1 MIDKARKNLKDL
13 KSIFLYWYE
22 MFGSN
27 DKSKDMMKAFMKDL
41 AFAKDK
47 NEMIKAQDNELVK
60 EFMQE
65 LNNLSFKEQLE
76 FYQTNRDYDPGL
88 DNDENSSE
96 LLDAFTGS
104 LENLEK
110 QEITP
115 IREQK
120 RESGW
125 QNNEDNKENSEL
137 EKAFEKDLSFSQ
149 SNPIPLGEKETSKEE
164 KEAELKS
171 KEKEPKETLG
181 FNHSLGVSVLRSR
194 IEEAKNHFNEKEK
207 EKGSNKRFSD
217 KEFKKFLKDRAKNG
231 MTNEEMQVL
240 LLMINNKKGNL
251 RPSHKEFLQECLIEA
266 VLHNKNINKTTE
278 YAIRNNIAHLPIN
291 KTEGFLVR
299 TYNHSLG
306 IFNENIAEKLK
317 IPKKEKEILQ
327 PLNANEEQALN
338 TALENNEIDAR
349 TFKSWEFGSKEAGK
363 ENASMSEE
371 LTQNNS
377 KLSHFNENSIAQN
390 SVGQNNVK
398 EPNTKSN
405 NSKQN
410 HLLSNSDLT
419 SNTDYNK
426 LVADMFE
433 NQMDANGN
441 YVGKKFSTQA
451 YDNKTPYK
459 VATGNASEYS
469 SYLYSKKT
477 KSKDVGIER

>member
-22 MFGSN
+22 VFGSN

-65 LNNLSFKEQLE
+65 LNSLSFKEQLE
-76 FYQTNRDYDPGL
+76 FYQTNRDYDPNL

-110 QEITP
+110 QEIAP
-115 IREQK
+115 IRDQK
-120 RESGW
+120 RESEL
-125 QNNEDNKENSEL
+125 QNNENNKENGEL
-137 EKAFEKDLSFSQ
+137 EKAFEKDLSLLQ
-149 SNPIPLGEKETSKEE
+149 SNPILLDKKETSKEE
-164 KEAELKS
+164 KEELES
-171 KEKEPKETLG
+171 KEKEPKETLS
-181 FNHSLGVSVLRSR
+181 FNHSLGVSVLKSR
-194 IEEAKNHFNEKEK
+194 IEEAKNHFNEK

-217 KEFKKFLKDRAKNG
+217 KEFKKFLKDRSKNG

-240 LLMINNKKGNL
+240 LLIINNKKSNL
-251 RPSHKEFLQECLIEA
+251 MPSHKEFLQECLIEA

-327 PLNANEEQALN
+327 PLNANEEQVLN

-349 TFKSWEFGSKEAGK
+349 TFKSWEFGSKEASK

-377 KLSHFNENSIAQN
+377 KLSHFNENSTTQN
-390 SVGQNNVK
+390 NVGQNNVK
-398 EPNTKSN
+398 EPNNKTN

-410 HLLSNSDLT
+410 HSLSNSDLT

-459 VATGNASEYS
+459 VATGNANERSA
-469 SYLYSKKT
+469 YLYSKKT
-477 KSKDVGIER
+477 KSKNVRMER

>member
-65 LNNLSFKEQLE
+65 LNSLSFKEQLE
-76 FYQTNRDYDPGL
+76 FYQTNRDYDPRL

-96 LLDAFTGS
+96 LLDAFIGS
-104 LENLEK
+104 LEKLEK
-110 QEITP
+110 QEIAPT
-115 IREQK
+115 RDQK
-120 RESGW
+120 RESGL
-125 QNNEDNKENSEL
+125 QNNEDNKENGEL
-137 EKAFEKDLSFSQ
+137 V
-149 SNPIPLGEKETSKEE
+149 PLDKKETSKKEE
-164 KEAELKS
+164 LES

-181 FNHSLGVSVLRSR
+181 FTHSLGVSVLRNR
-194 IEEAKNHFNEKEK
+194 IEEAKNHFNEK

-349 TFKSWEFGSKEAGK
+349 TFKSWEFGSKEASK

-371 LTQNNS
+371 LTQDNS

-398 EPNTKSN
+398 EPNNKTN

-410 HLLSNSDLT
+410 HSLSNSDLT

-441 YVGKKFSTQA
+441 YVGKKFSAQA
-451 YDNKTPYK
+451 YNSKTPYK
-459 VATGNASEYS
+459 VATGNASERS
-469 SYLYSKKT
+469 AYLYSKKT
-477 KSKDVGIER
+477 KSKNVGMER

>member
-41 AFAKDK
+41 AFAKNK
-47 NEMIKAQDNELVK
+47 NEVIKAQDNELVK

-65 LNNLSFKEQLE
+65 LNSLSFKEQLE
-76 FYQTNRDYDPGL
+76 FYQTNRDYDPSL

-96 LLDAFTGS
+96 LLDAFIGS
-104 LENLEK
+104 LELVPLDK
-110 QEITP
+110 
-115 IREQK
+115 
-120 RESGW
+120 
-125 QNNEDNKENSEL
+125 KEAS
-137 EKAFEKDLSFSQ
+137 
-149 SNPIPLGEKETSKEE
+149 

-181 FNHSLGVSVLRSR
+181 FNHSLGVSVLKSR
-194 IEEAKNHFNEKEK
+194 IEEAKNHFNEK

-217 KEFKKFLKDRAKNG
+217 KEFKKFLKDRAKNS

-240 LLMINNKKGNL
+240 LLMINNKKSNL
-251 RPSHKEFLQECLIEA
+251 MPSHKEFLQECLIEA

-291 KTEGFLVR
+291 KAESFLVR

-306 IFNENIAEKLK
+306 ILNENIAEKLK

-349 TFKSWEFGSKEAGK
+349 TFKSWEFGSKE
-363 ENASMSEE
+363 NASMSEE

-377 KLSHFNENSIAQN
+377 KLSHFNENSTTQN
-390 SVGQNNVK
+390 NVGQNNVK
-398 EPNTKSN
+398 EPNNKTN

-410 HLLSNSDLT
+410 HSLSNSDLT

-451 YDNKTPYK
+451 YDNKTPCK
-459 VATGNASEYS
+459 VATGNASERS
-469 SYLYSKKT
+469 TYLYSKKT
-477 KSKDVGIER
+477 KSKNVGMER

>member
-65 LNNLSFKEQLE
+65 LNSLSFKEQLE
-76 FYQTNRDYDPGL
+76 FYQTNRDYNPNL

-96 LLDAFTGS
+96 LLDAFIGS
-104 LENLEK
+104 LEKLEK
-110 QEITP
+110 QEIVEIKKEKSDCKTMN
-115 IREQK
+115 II
-120 RESGW
+120 
-125 QNNEDNKENSEL
+125 KENGKL
-137 EKAFEKDLSFSQ
+137 V
-149 SNPIPLGEKETSKEE
+149 PLDKKETSKEE
-164 KEAELKS
+164 EKEEELES

-181 FNHSLGVSVLRSR
+181 FNHSLGVSVLKSR
-194 IEEAKNHFNEKEK
+194 IEEAKNHFNEK

-240 LLMINNKKGNL
+240 LLIINNKKSNL
-251 RPSHKEFLQECLIEA
+251 MPSHKEFLQECLIEA

-278 YAIRNNIAHLPIN
+278 YAIRKNVAHLLIN
-291 KTEGFLVR
+291 KTESFLVR

-306 IFNENIAEKLK
+306 ILNENIAEKLK

-349 TFKSWEFGSKEAGK
+349 TFKSWEFGSKEASK

-377 KLSHFNENSIAQN
+377 KLSHFNENSTTQN
-390 SVGQNNVK
+390 NVGQNNVK
-398 EPNTKSN
+398 EPNNKTN

-410 HLLSNSDLT
+410 HSLSNLDLT

-441 YVGKKFSTQA
+441 YVGKKFSAQA

-459 VATGNASEYS
+459 VATGNASERS
-469 SYLYSKKT
+469 TYLYSKKT
-477 KSKDVGIER
+477 KSKNVGMER

>member
-41 AFAKDK
+41 AFAKNK
-47 NEMIKAQDNELVK
+47 NEVIKAQDNELVK

-65 LNNLSFKEQLE
+65 LNSLSFKEQLE
-76 FYQTNRDYDPGL
+76 FYQTNRDYDPSL

-96 LLDAFTGS
+96 LLDAFIGS
-104 LENLEK
+104 LELVPLDK
-110 QEITP
+110 
-115 IREQK
+115 
-120 RESGW
+120 
-125 QNNEDNKENSEL
+125 KEAS
-137 EKAFEKDLSFSQ
+137 
-149 SNPIPLGEKETSKEE
+149 

-181 FNHSLGVSVLRSR
+181 FNHSLGVSVLKSR
-194 IEEAKNHFNEKEK
+194 VEEAKNHFNEK

-217 KEFKKFLKDRAKNG
+217 KEFKKFLKDRAKNS

-240 LLMINNKKGNL
+240 LLMINNKKSNL
-251 RPSHKEFLQECLIEA
+251 MPSHKEFLQECLIEA

-291 KTEGFLVR
+291 KAESFLVR

-306 IFNENIAEKLK
+306 ILNENIAEKLK

-349 TFKSWEFGSKEAGK
+349 TFKSWEFGSKE
-363 ENASMSEE
+363 NASMSEE

-377 KLSHFNENSIAQN
+377 KLSHFNENSTTQN
-390 SVGQNNVK
+390 NVGQNNVK
-398 EPNTKSN
+398 EPNNKTN

-410 HLLSNSDLT
+410 HSLSNSDLT

-441 YVGKKFSTQA
+441 YVGKKFSAQA
-451 YDNKTPYK
+451 YDNKTPCK
-459 VATGNASEYS
+459 VATGNASERS
-469 SYLYSKKT
+469 TYLYSKKT
-477 KSKDVGIER
+477 KSKNVGMER

>member
-47 NEMIKAQDNELVK
+47 NEVIKAQDNELVK
-60 EFMQE
+60 EFMQA
-65 LNNLSFKEQLE
+65 LNSLSFKEQLE
-76 FYQTNRDYDPGL
+76 FYQTNRDYDPSL

-96 LLDAFTGS
+96 LLDAFISS

-110 QEITP
+110 QKINP

-137 EKAFEKDLSFSQ
+137 EKAFKKDLSFSQ
-149 SNPIPLGEKETSKEE
+149 SNPIPLDKKETSKEE
-164 KEAELKS
+164 KEEELES

-181 FNHSLGVSVLRSR
+181 FTHSLGVSVLRSR
-194 IEEAKNHFNEKEK
+194 IEEAKNHFNEK

-240 LLMINNKKGNL
+240 LLMINNKKGSL

-278 YAIRNNIAHLPIN
+278 YVIRNNIAHLPIN

-327 PLNANEEQALN
+327 PLNANEKQVLN

-349 TFKSWEFGSKEAGK
+349 TFKPWDLGSKEASK

-371 LTQNNS
+371 VTQNNS
-377 KLSHFNENSIAQN
+377 KLSHFNENSTPQN

-405 NSKQN
+405 NAKQN
-410 HLLSNSDLT
+410 HSLSNSDLT

-441 YVGKKFSTQA
+441 YVGKKFSAQA

-459 VATGNASEYS
+459 VATGNVSERS
-469 SYLYSKKT
+469 AYLYSKKT
-477 KSKDVGIER
+477 KSKNVGMER

>member
-27 DKSKDMMKAFMKDL
+27 DKSKDMMKAFIKDL

-47 NEMIKAQDNELVK
+47 NEVIKAQDNELVK
-60 EFMQE
+60 EFIQE
-65 LNNLSFKEQLE
+65 LNSLSFKEQLE
-76 FYQTNRDYDPGL
+76 FYQTNRDYDPSL

-96 LLDAFTGS
+96 LLNAFTGS

-110 QEITP
+110 QEIAPT
-115 IREQK
+115 RDQK

-137 EKAFEKDLSFSQ
+137 EKAVEKDLSLLQ
-149 SNPIPLGEKETSKEE
+149 SNPILLDKKETSKEE
-164 KEAELKS
+164 EAELKS

-181 FNHSLGVSVLRSR
+181 FNHSLGVNVLRSR
-194 IEEAKNHFNEKEK
+194 IEEAKNHFNKK

-240 LLMINNKKGNL
+240 LLIINNKKSNL
-251 RPSHKEFLQECLIEA
+251 MPSHKEFLQECLIEA

-278 YAIRNNIAHLPIN
+278 YAIRKNVAHLPIN
-291 KTEGFLVR
+291 KTESFLVR

-306 IFNENIAEKLK
+306 ILNENIAEKLK

-327 PLNANEEQALN
+327 PLNANEEQVLN

-349 TFKSWEFGSKEAGK
+349 TFKSWEFGSKEASK

-377 KLSHFNENSIAQN
+377 KLSHFNKNSTTQN
-390 SVGQNNVK
+390 NVGQNNVK

-405 NSKQN
+405 NSNQI
-410 HLLSNSDLT
+410 HSLSNSDLT

-441 YVGKKFSTQA
+441 YVGKKFSAQA

-459 VATGNASEYS
+459 VATGNANERSA
-469 SYLYSKKT
+469 YLYSKKT
-477 KSKDVGIER
+477 KSKNVGMEH

>member
-41 AFAKDK
+41 AFAKNK

-65 LNNLSFKEQLE
+65 LNSLSFKEQLE
-76 FYQTNRDYDPGL
+76 FYQTNRDYDPSL

-96 LLDAFTGS
+96 LLNAFIGS
-104 LENLEK
+104 LEKLEK
-110 QEITP
+110 QEIAP

-120 RESGW
+120 RESGL
-125 QNNEDNKENSEL
+125 QNNEDNKENGEL
-137 EKAFEKDLSFSQ
+137 EKAFEKDLSLLQ
-149 SNPIPLGEKETSKEE
+149 SNPILLDKKETSKEE
-164 KEAELKS
+164 EAELES

-181 FNHSLGVSVLRSR
+181 FNHSLGVNVLRSR
-194 IEEAKNHFNEKEK
+194 VEEAKNHFNEK

-240 LLMINNKKGNL
+240 LLIINNKKSNL

-291 KTEGFLVR
+291 KTESFLVR

-306 IFNENIAEKLK
+306 ILNENIAEKLK

-349 TFKSWEFGSKEAGK
+349 TFKSWEFGSKEASK

-377 KLSHFNENSIAQN
+377 KLSHFNENSTTQN
-390 SVGQNNVK
+390 NVGQNNVK
-398 EPNTKSN
+398 EPNNKTN

-410 HLLSNSDLT
+410 HSLSNSDLT

-441 YVGKKFSTQA
+441 YVGKKFSAQA

-459 VATGNASEYS
+459 VATGNANERSA
-469 SYLYSKKT
+469 YLYSKKT
-477 KSKDVGIER
+477 KSKNVGMER

>member
-27 DKSKDMMKAFMKDL
+27 DKSKDMMKAFIKDL

-47 NEMIKAQDNELVK
+47 NEVIKAQDNELVK

-65 LNNLSFKEQLE
+65 LNSLSFKEQLE
-76 FYQTNRDYDPGL
+76 FYQTNRDYDPSL

-110 QEITP
+110 QEIAS
-115 IREQK
+115 IRDQK
-120 RESGW
+120 RESGKLVPL
-125 QNNEDNKENSEL
+125 DKKE
-137 EKAFEKDLSFSQ
+137 A
-149 SNPIPLGEKETSKEE
+149 SKEE
-164 KEAELKS
+164 ELES

-194 IEEAKNHFNEKEK
+194 VEEAKNHFNEK

-240 LLMINNKKGNL
+240 LLIINNKKSNL
-251 RPSHKEFLQECLIEA
+251 MPSHKEFLQECLIEA

-278 YAIRNNIAHLPIN
+278 YAIRKNVAHLPIN

-306 IFNENIAEKLK
+306 ILNENIAEKLK

-327 PLNANEEQALN
+327 PLNA
-338 TALENNEIDAR
+338 
-349 TFKSWEFGSKEAGK
+349 
-363 ENASMSEE
+363 SEE
-371 LTQNNS
+371 
-377 KLSHFNENSIAQN
+377 
-390 SVGQNNVK
+390 
-398 EPNTKSN
+398 
-405 NSKQN
+405 
-410 HLLSNSDLT
+410 
-419 SNTDYNK
+419 
-426 LVADMFE
+426 
-433 NQMDANGN
+433 
-441 YVGKKFSTQA
+441 
-451 YDNKTPYK
+451 
-459 VATGNASEYS
+459 
-469 SYLYSKKT
+469 
-477 KSKDVGIER
+477 

>member
-27 DKSKDMMKAFMKDL
+27 DKSKDMMKAFIKDL

-47 NEMIKAQDNELVK
+47 NEVIKAQDNELVK

-65 LNNLSFKEQLE
+65 LNSLSFKEQLE
-76 FYQTNRDYDPGL
+76 FYQTNRDYDPNL

-96 LLDAFTGS
+96 LLDAFTDS

-125 QNNEDNKENSEL
+125 QNNEDKLVPLDKKEAS
-137 EKAFEKDLSFSQ
+137 
-149 SNPIPLGEKETSKEE
+149 

-181 FNHSLGVSVLRSR
+181 FTHSLGVSVLRSR
-194 IEEAKNHFNEKEK
+194 IEEAKNHFNEK

-240 LLMINNKKGNL
+240 LLIINNKKSNL
-251 RPSHKEFLQECLIEA
+251 MPSHKEFLQECLIEA

-291 KTEGFLVR
+291 KAESFLVR

-306 IFNENIAEKLK
+306 ILNENIAEKLK

-327 PLNANEEQALN
+327 PLNANEKQVLN

-349 TFKSWEFGSKEAGK
+349 TFKSWEFGSKE
-363 ENASMSEE
+363 NASMSEE
-371 LTQNNS
+371 LTQNIS
-377 KLSHFNENSIAQN
+377 KLSHFNENSTTQN
-390 SVGQNNVK
+390 NVGQNNVK
-398 EPNTKSN
+398 EPNNKTN

-410 HLLSNSDLT
+410 HSLSNSDLT

-441 YVGKKFSTQA
+441 YVGKKFSAQA
-451 YDNKTPYK
+451 YNSKTPYK
-459 VATGNASEYS
+459 VATGNASERS
-469 SYLYSKKT
+469 AYLYSKKT
-477 KSKDVGIER
+477 KSKNVGMER

>member
-47 NEMIKAQDNELVK
+47 NEVIKAQDNELVK

-65 LNNLSFKEQLE
+65 LNSLSFKEQLE
-76 FYQTNRDYDPGL
+76 FYQTNRDYDPDL

-96 LLDAFTGS
+96 LLNAFTS
-104 LENLEK
+104 FLENLEK

-115 IREQK
+115 IRKQK

-125 QNNEDNKENSEL
+125 QNNEYNKENSEL
-137 EKAFEKDLSFSQ
+137 EKAFEKDLSLLQ
-149 SNPIPLGEKETSKEE
+149 PNPIPLDKKETSKEE

-181 FNHSLGVSVLRSR
+181 FTHSLGVSVLRSR
-194 IEEAKNHFNEKEK
+194 IEEAKNHFNEK

-240 LLMINNKKGNL
+240 LLIINNKKSNL
-251 RPSHKEFLQECLIEA
+251 MPSHKEFLQECLIEA

-278 YAIRNNIAHLPIN
+278 YAIRKNVAHLPIN
-291 KTEGFLVR
+291 KTESFLVR

-306 IFNENIAEKLK
+306 IFNENIAKKLK

-349 TFKSWEFGSKEAGK
+349 TFKSWEFGSKEASK

-377 KLSHFNENSIAQN
+377 KLSHFNENSTTQN
-390 SVGQNNVK
+390 NVGQNNVK
-398 EPNTKSN
+398 EPNTKTN

-410 HLLSNSDLT
+410 HSLSNSDLT

-441 YVGKKFSTQA
+441 YVGKKFSAQA

-477 KSKDVGIER
+477 KSKNVGMER

>member
-41 AFAKDK
+41 AFAKNK
-47 NEMIKAQDNELVK
+47 NEVIKAQDNELVK

-65 LNNLSFKEQLE
+65 LNSLSFKEQLE
-76 FYQTNRDYDPGL
+76 FYQTNRDYDPSL

-96 LLDAFTGS
+96 LLDAFIGS
-104 LENLEK
+104 LELVPLDK
-110 QEITP
+110 
-115 IREQK
+115 
-120 RESGW
+120 
-125 QNNEDNKENSEL
+125 KEAS
-137 EKAFEKDLSFSQ
+137 
-149 SNPIPLGEKETSKEE
+149 

-181 FNHSLGVSVLRSR
+181 FNHSLGVSVLKSR
-194 IEEAKNHFNEKEK
+194 IEEAKNHFNEK

-217 KEFKKFLKDRAKNG
+217 KEFKKFLKDRAKNS

-240 LLMINNKKGNL
+240 LLMINNKKSNL
-251 RPSHKEFLQECLIEA
+251 MPSHKEFLQECLIEA
-266 VLHNKNINKTTE
+266 VLHNKAE
-278 YAIRNNIAHLPIN
+278 S
-291 KTEGFLVR
+291 FLVR

-306 IFNENIAEKLK
+306 ILNENIAEKLK

-349 TFKSWEFGSKEAGK
+349 TFKSWEFGSKE
-363 ENASMSEE
+363 NASMSEE

-377 KLSHFNENSIAQN
+377 KLSHFNENSTTQN
-390 SVGQNNVK
+390 NVGQNNVK
-398 EPNTKSN
+398 EPNNKIN

-410 HLLSNSDLT
+410 HSLSNSDLT

-441 YVGKKFSTQA
+441 YVGKKFSAQA
-451 YDNKTPYK
+451 YDNKTPCK
-459 VATGNASEYS
+459 VATGNASERS
-469 SYLYSKKT
+469 TYLYSKKT
-477 KSKDVGIER
+477 KSKNVGMER

>member
-47 NEMIKAQDNELVK
+47 NEVIKAQDNELVK

-65 LNNLSFKEQLE
+65 LNSLSFKEQLE
-76 FYQTNRDYDPGL
+76 FYQTNRDYDPSL

-96 LLDAFTGS
+96 LLNAFTS
-104 LENLEK
+104 FLENLEK

-149 SNPIPLGEKETSKEE
+149 SNPILLDKKETSKE
-164 KEAELKS
+164 EAELKS

-181 FNHSLGVSVLRSR
+181 FTHSLGVSVLRSR
-194 IEEAKNHFNEKEK
+194 IEEAKNHFNEK

-231 MTNEEMQVL
+231 MTNEEIQVL
-240 LLMINNKKGNL
+240 LLIINNKKSNL

-278 YAIRNNIAHLPIN
+278 YAIRKNVAHLPIN
-291 KTEGFLVR
+291 NRKLFS
-299 TYNHSLG
+299 YSLG
-306 IFNENIAEKLK
+306 ILNENIAEKLK

-327 PLNANEEQALN
+327 PLNADEEQALN
-338 TALENNEIDAR
+338 TALENNEIDAK
-349 TFKSWEFGSKEAGK
+349 TFKSWEFGSKETSK

-377 KLSHFNENSIAQN
+377 KLSHFNENSTTQN
-390 SVGQNNVK
+390 NVGQNNIK
-398 EPNTKSN
+398 ELNNKTN

-410 HLLSNSDLT
+410 HSLSNLDLT

-441 YVGKKFSTQA
+441 YVGKKFSAQA
-451 YDNKTPYK
+451 YNSKTPYK
-459 VATGNASEYS
+459 VATGNASERS
-469 SYLYSKKT
+469 TYLYSKKT
-477 KSKDVGIER
+477 KSKDIGMER

>member
-65 LNNLSFKEQLE
+65 LNSLSFKEQLE
-76 FYQTNRDYDPGL
+76 FYQTNRDYDPNL
-88 DNDENSSE
+88 DNDENSSD
-96 LLDAFTGS
+96 LLDAFTDS

-137 EKAFEKDLSFSQ
+137 EKAVEKDLSLLQ
-149 SNPIPLGEKETSKEE
+149 SNPILLDKKETSKEE
-164 KEAELKS
+164 ELES
-171 KEKEPKETLG
+171 KEKESKETLG
-181 FNHSLGVSVLRSR
+181 FNHSLGVSVLKSR
-194 IEEAKNHFNEKEK
+194 IEEAKNHFNEK

-240 LLMINNKKGNL
+240 LLIINNKKSNL
-251 RPSHKEFLQECLIEA
+251 MPSHKEFLQECLIEA

-278 YAIRNNIAHLPIN
+278 YAIRKNVAHLPIN
-291 KTEGFLVR
+291 KAESFLVR

-306 IFNENIAEKLK
+306 ILNENIAEKLK

-349 TFKSWEFGSKEAGK
+349 TFKSWEFGSKEASK

-377 KLSHFNENSIAQN
+377 KLSHFNENSTTQN
-390 SVGQNNVK
+390 NVGQNNVK
-398 EPNTKSN
+398 EPNNKTN

-410 HLLSNSDLT
+410 HSLSNSDLT

-451 YDNKTPYK
+451 YNNKTPYK
-459 VATGNASEYS
+459 VATGNASERS
-469 SYLYSKKT
+469 AYLYSKKT
-477 KSKDVGIER
+477 KSKDIGMER

>member
-65 LNNLSFKEQLE
+65 LNSLSFKEQLE
-76 FYQTNRDYDPGL
+76 FYQTNRDYDPSL

-104 LENLEK
+104 LEKLEK
-110 QEITP
+110 QEIAL
-115 IREQK
+115 IGDQK
-120 RESGW
+120 RESGL
-125 QNNEDNKENSEL
+125 QNNEYNKE
-137 EKAFEKDLSFSQ
+137 K
-149 SNPIPLGEKETSKEE
+149 KETSKEE
-164 KEAELKS
+164 ELES

-217 KEFKKFLKDRAKNG
+217 KEFKKFLKDRAKNS

-240 LLMINNKKGNL
+240 LLMINNKKSNL

-291 KTEGFLVR
+291 KTEDFLVR

-306 IFNENIAEKLK
+306 IFNEKIAEKLK

-349 TFKSWEFGSKEAGK
+349 TFKSWEFGSKEASK

-377 KLSHFNENSIAQN
+377 KLSHFTENSTT
-390 SVGQNNVK
+390 QNNVK
-398 EPNTKSN
+398 EPNNKTN

-410 HLLSNSDLT
+410 HSLSNSDLT

-477 KSKDVGIER
+477 KSKNVGMER

>member
-65 LNNLSFKEQLE
+65 LNSLSFKEQLE
-76 FYQTNRDYDPGL
+76 FYQTNRDYDPRL

-96 LLDAFTGS
+96 LLDAFIGS
-104 LENLEK
+104 LEKLEK
-110 QEITP
+110 QEIAPT
-115 IREQK
+115 RDQK
-120 RESGW
+120 RESGL
-125 QNNEDNKENSEL
+125 QNNEDNKENGEL
-137 EKAFEKDLSFSQ
+137 V
-149 SNPIPLGEKETSKEE
+149 PLDKKETSKEE
-164 KEAELKS
+164 ELES

-181 FNHSLGVSVLRSR
+181 FTHSLGVSVLRSR
-194 IEEAKNHFNEKEK
+194 IEEAKNHFNEK

-349 TFKSWEFGSKEAGK
+349 TFKSWEFGSKEASK

-371 LTQNNS
+371 LTQDNS

-398 EPNTKSN
+398 EPNNKTN

-410 HLLSNSDLT
+410 HSLSNSDLT

-441 YVGKKFSTQA
+441 YVGKKFSAQA
-451 YDNKTPYK
+451 YNSKTPYK
-459 VATGNASEYS
+459 VATGNASERS
-469 SYLYSKKT
+469 AYLYSKKT
-477 KSKDVGIER
+477 KSKNVGMER

>member
-1 MIDKARKNLKDL
+1 MIDRARKNLKDL

-41 AFAKDK
+41 AFAKNK
-47 NEMIKAQDNELVK
+47 NEVIKAQDNELVK

-65 LNNLSFKEQLE
+65 LNSLSFKEQLE
-76 FYQTNRDYDPGL
+76 FYQTNRDYDPSL

-96 LLDAFTGS
+96 LLDAFIGS
-104 LENLEK
+104 LELV
-110 QEITP
+110 
-115 IREQK
+115 
-120 RESGW
+120 
-125 QNNEDNKENSEL
+125 
-137 EKAFEKDLSFSQ
+137 
-149 SNPIPLGEKETSKEE
+149 PLDKKETSKEE

-181 FNHSLGVSVLRSR
+181 FTHSLGVSVLRSR
-194 IEEAKNHFNEKEK
+194 VEEAKNHFNEK

-278 YAIRNNIAHLPIN
+278 YAIRKNVAHLPIN
-291 KTEGFLVR
+291 KTESFLVR

-306 IFNENIAEKLK
+306 ILNENIAEKLK

-349 TFKSWEFGSKEAGK
+349 TFKSWEFGSKE
-363 ENASMSEE
+363 NASMSEE

-377 KLSHFNENSIAQN
+377 KLSHFNENSTTQN
-390 SVGQNNVK
+390 NVGQNNVK
-398 EPNTKSN
+398 EPNNKTN

-410 HLLSNSDLT
+410 HSLSNSDLT

-441 YVGKKFSTQA
+441 YVGKKFSAQA
-451 YDNKTPYK
+451 YDNKTPCK
-459 VATGNASEYS
+459 VATGNASERS
-469 SYLYSKKT
+469 TYLYSKKT
-477 KSKDVGIER
+477 KSKNVGMER

>member
-1 MIDKARKNLKDL
+1 MINKARKNLKDL

-41 AFAKDK
+41 AFAKNK
-47 NEMIKAQDNELVK
+47 NEMIKAQDNELVR

-65 LNNLSFKEQLE
+65 LSSLSFKEQLE
-76 FYQTNRDYDPGL
+76 FYQTNRDYDPNL

-115 IREQK
+115 IRDQK
-120 RESGW
+120 RESGL
-125 QNNEDNKENSEL
+125 QNNENNKENGEL
-137 EKAFEKDLSFSQ
+137 EKAVEKDLSLLQ
-149 SNPIPLGEKETSKEE
+149 SNPILLDKKETSKEE

-207 EKGSNKRFSD
+207 GSNKRFSD

-240 LLMINNKKGNL
+240 LLIINNKKSNL
-251 RPSHKEFLQECLIEA
+251 MPSHKEFLQECLIEA

-278 YAIRNNIAHLPIN
+278 YAIRKNVAHLPIN
-291 KTEGFLVR
+291 KTESFLVR

-306 IFNENIAEKLK
+306 ILNENIAEKLK

-349 TFKSWEFGSKEAGK
+349 TFKSWEFGSKEASK

-377 KLSHFNENSIAQN
+377 KLSHFNENSTTQN
-390 SVGQNNVK
+390 NVGQNNVK
-398 EPNTKSN
+398 EPNNKTN
-405 NSKQN
+405 NSNQN
-410 HLLSNSDLT
+410 HSLSNSDLT

-441 YVGKKFSTQA
+441 YVGKKFSAQA
-451 YDNKTPYK
+451 YNNKTPYK
-459 VATGNASEYS
+459 VATGNASERS
-469 SYLYSKKT
+469 AYLYSKKT
-477 KSKDVGIER
+477 KSKNVGMER

>member
-22 MFGSN
+22 MFASN

-41 AFAKDK
+41 AFAKNK

-65 LNNLSFKEQLE
+65 LNNLSFKE
-76 FYQTNRDYDPGL
+76 TNRDYDLSL

-96 LLDAFTGS
+96 LLNAFTGS

-110 QEITP
+110 QEIAP
-115 IREQK
+115 IRDQK
-120 RESGW
+120 RESGL
-125 QNNEDNKENSEL
+125 QNNEDNKENGKL
-137 EKAFEKDLSFSQ
+137 V
-149 SNPIPLGEKETSKEE
+149 PLDKKETSKEE

-194 IEEAKNHFNEKEK
+194 IEEAKNHFNEK

-278 YAIRNNIAHLPIN
+278 YVIRNNIAHLPIN

-327 PLNANEEQALN
+327 PLNANEKQVLN

-349 TFKSWEFGSKEAGK
+349 TFKPWDLGSKEASK

-377 KLSHFNENSIAQN
+377 NLSHFNENSIAQN

-398 EPNTKSN
+398 EPNTKAN

-410 HLLSNSDLT
+410 HSLSNSDLT

-477 KSKDVGIER
+477 KSKDVGMER

>member
-60 EFMQE
+60 LFMQE
-65 LNNLSFKEQLE
+65 LNSLSFKKQLE
-76 FYQTNRDYDPGL
+76 FYQTNRDYDPSL
-88 DNDENSSE
+88 DNDENSSD
-96 LLDAFTGS
+96 LLDAFTDS

-110 QEITP
+110 QEIAPT
-115 IREQK
+115 REQK

-137 EKAFEKDLSFSQ
+137 EKAVEKDLSLLQ
-149 SNPIPLGEKETSKEE
+149 SNPILLDKKETSKEE
-164 KEAELKS
+164 EAELKS

-181 FNHSLGVSVLRSR
+181 FNHSLGVSVLKSR
-194 IEEAKNHFNEKEK
+194 IEEAKNHFNEK

-217 KEFKKFLKDRAKNG
+217 KEFKKFLKDRSKNG

-240 LLMINNKKGNL
+240 LLIINNKKGNL

-306 IFNENIAEKLK
+306 ILNENIAEKLK

-338 TALENNEIDAR
+338 TALEKHEIDAR
-349 TFKSWEFGSKEAGK
+349 TFKSWEFGSKEASK

-377 KLSHFNENSIAQN
+377 KLSHFNENSTTQN
-390 SVGQNNVK
+390 NVGQNNVK
-398 EPNTKSN
+398 ELNNKTN
-405 NSKQN
+405 NSNQN
-410 HLLSNSDLT
+410 HSLSNSDLT

-441 YVGKKFSTQA
+441 YVGKKFSAQA
-451 YDNKTPYK
+451 YNNKTPYK
-459 VATGNASEYS
+459 VATGNASERS
-469 SYLYSKKT
+469 AYLYSKKT
-477 KSKDVGIER
+477 KSKNVGMER

>member
-1 MIDKARKNLKDL
+1 M
-13 KSIFLYWYE
+13 
-22 MFGSN
+22 
-27 DKSKDMMKAFMKDL
+27 
-41 AFAKDK
+41 
-47 NEMIKAQDNELVK
+47 
-60 EFMQE
+60 
-65 LNNLSFKEQLE
+65 
-76 FYQTNRDYDPGL
+76 
-88 DNDENSSE
+88 
-96 LLDAFTGS
+96 
-104 LENLEK
+104 
-110 QEITP
+110 
-115 IREQK
+115 
-120 RESGW
+120 
-125 QNNEDNKENSEL
+125 QNNEDNKENGKL
-137 EKAFEKDLSFSQ
+137 V
-149 SNPIPLGEKETSKEE
+149 PLDKKEASKEE
-164 KEAELKS
+164 LES

-194 IEEAKNHFNEKEK
+194 VEEAKNHFNEK

-240 LLMINNKKGNL
+240 LLIINNKKSNL
-251 RPSHKEFLQECLIEA
+251 MPSHKEFLQECLIEA

-278 YAIRNNIAHLPIN
+278 YAIRKNVAHLPIN
-291 KTEGFLVR
+291 KTESFLVR

-306 IFNENIAEKLK
+306 ILNENIAEKLK

-349 TFKSWEFGSKEAGK
+349 TFKSWEFGSKEASK

-377 KLSHFNENSIAQN
+377 KLSHFNENSTTQN
-390 SVGQNNVK
+390 NVGQNNVK
-398 EPNTKSN
+398 EPNNKTN

-410 HLLSNSDLT
+410 HSLSNLDLT

-441 YVGKKFSTQA
+441 YVGKKFSAQA

-459 VATGNASEYS
+459 VATGNASERS
-469 SYLYSKKT
+469 AYLYSKKT
-477 KSKDVGIER
+477 KSKNVGMER

>member
-65 LNNLSFKEQLE
+65 LNSLSFKEQLE

-115 IREQK
+115 IRDQK
-120 RESGW
+120 RESGL
-125 QNNEDNKENSEL
+125 QNNENNKENGEL
-137 EKAFEKDLSFSQ
+137 EKAVEKDLSLLQ
-149 SNPIPLGEKETSKEE
+149 SDPILLDKKETSKEE
-164 KEAELKS
+164 EAELES

-194 IEEAKNHFNEKEK
+194 VEEAKNHFNEK

-278 YAIRNNIAHLPIN
+278 YAIRKNVAHLPIN
-291 KTEGFLVR
+291 KTESFLVR

-306 IFNENIAEKLK
+306 ILNENIAEKLK

-349 TFKSWEFGSKEAGK
+349 TLKSWEFGSKEASK

-377 KLSHFNENSIAQN
+377 KLSHFNENSTTQN
-390 SVGQNNVK
+390 NVGQNNVK
-398 EPNTKSN
+398 ELNNKTN

-410 HLLSNSDLT
+410 HSLSNSDLT

-441 YVGKKFSTQA
+441 YVGKKFSAQA

-459 VATGNASEYS
+459 VATGNASERS
-469 SYLYSKKT
+469 AYLYSKKT
-477 KSKDVGIER
+477 KSKNVGMER

>member
-1 MIDKARKNLKDL
+1 M
-13 KSIFLYWYE
+13 
-22 MFGSN
+22 
-27 DKSKDMMKAFMKDL
+27 
-41 AFAKDK
+41 
-47 NEMIKAQDNELVK
+47 
-60 EFMQE
+60 
-65 LNNLSFKEQLE
+65 
-76 FYQTNRDYDPGL
+76 
-88 DNDENSSE
+88 
-96 LLDAFTGS
+96 
-104 LENLEK
+104 
-110 QEITP
+110 
-115 IREQK
+115 
-120 RESGW
+120 
-125 QNNEDNKENSEL
+125 
-137 EKAFEKDLSFSQ
+137 SFSQ
-149 SNPIPLGEKETSKEE
+149 SNPIPLDKE

-266 VLHNKNINKTTE
+266 VLHNKNINKATE

-327 PLNANEEQALN
+327 PLNANEKQVLN

-349 TFKSWEFGSKEAGK
+349 TFKPWDLGSKEASK

-377 KLSHFNENSIAQN
+377 KLSHFN
-390 SVGQNNVK
+390 
-398 EPNTKSN
+398 
-405 NSKQN
+405 
-410 HLLSNSDLT
+410 
-419 SNTDYNK
+419 
-426 LVADMFE
+426 
-433 NQMDANGN
+433 
-441 YVGKKFSTQA
+441 
-451 YDNKTPYK
+451 
-459 VATGNASEYS
+459 
-469 SYLYSKKT
+469 
-477 KSKDVGIER
+477 

>member
-1 MIDKARKNLKDL
+1 MIDRARKNLKDL

-41 AFAKDK
+41 AFARDK
-47 NEMIKAQDNELVK
+47 NEVIKAQDNELVK

-65 LNNLSFKEQLE
+65 LNSLSFKEQLE
-76 FYQTNRDYDPGL
+76 FYQTNRDYDPDL

-96 LLDAFTGS
+96 LLDAFTSS

-125 QNNEDNKENSEL
+125 QNNEYNKENSEL
-137 EKAFEKDLSFSQ
+137 EKAFEKDLSLLQ
-149 SNPIPLGEKETSKEE
+149 PNPIPLDKKETSKEE

-181 FNHSLGVSVLRSR
+181 FTHSLGVSVLRSR
-194 IEEAKNHFNEKEK
+194 VEEAKNHFNEK

-278 YAIRNNIAHLPIN
+278 YAIRKNVAHLPIN
-291 KTEGFLVR
+291 KTESFLVR

-306 IFNENIAEKLK
+306 ILNENIAEKLK

-338 TALENNEIDAR
+338 TALENNEIDVR
-349 TFKSWEFGSKEAGK
+349 TLKSWEFGSKETSK

-377 KLSHFNENSIAQN
+377 KLSHFNENSTTQN
-390 SVGQNNVK
+390 NVGQNNVK
-398 EPNTKSN
+398 EPNNKTN

-410 HLLSNSDLT
+410 HSLSNLDLT

-441 YVGKKFSTQA
+441 YVGKKFSAQA

-459 VATGNASEYS
+459 VATGNASERS
-469 SYLYSKKT
+469 AYLYSKKT
-477 KSKDVGIER
+477 KSKNVGMER

>member
-65 LNNLSFKEQLE
+65 LNSLSFKEQLE
-76 FYQTNRDYDPGL
+76 FYQTNRDYNPNL

-96 LLDAFTGS
+96 LLDAFIGS
-104 LENLEK
+104 LEKLEK
-110 QEITP
+110 QEIVEIKKEKADCKTMN
-115 IREQK
+115 II
-120 RESGW
+120 
-125 QNNEDNKENSEL
+125 KENGKL
-137 EKAFEKDLSFSQ
+137 V
-149 SNPIPLGEKETSKEE
+149 PLNKKETSKEE
-164 KEAELKS
+164 EKEEELES

-194 IEEAKNHFNEKEK
+194 VEEAKNHFNEK

-240 LLMINNKKGNL
+240 LLIINNKKSNL
-251 RPSHKEFLQECLIEA
+251 MPSHKEFLQECLIEA

-278 YAIRNNIAHLPIN
+278 YAIRKNVAHLPIN
-291 KTEGFLVR
+291 KTESFLVR
-299 TYNHSLG
+299 TYNHSLS
-306 IFNENIAEKLK
+306 ILNENIAEKLK

-349 TFKSWEFGSKEAGK
+349 TFKSWEFGSKEASK
-363 ENASMSEE
+363 ENASMSEG

-377 KLSHFNENSIAQN
+377 KLSHFNENSTTQN
-390 SVGQNNVK
+390 NVGQNNVK
-398 EPNTKSN
+398 EPNNKTN

-410 HLLSNSDLT
+410 HSLSNSDLT

-426 LVADMFE
+426 LVAAMFE

-441 YVGKKFSTQA
+441 YVGKNFSAQA

-459 VATGNASEYS
+459 VATGNASERS
-469 SYLYSKKT
+469 AYLYSKKT
-477 KSKDVGIER
+477 KSKNVGMEC

>member
-1 MIDKARKNLKDL
+1 M
-13 KSIFLYWYE
+13 
-22 MFGSN
+22 
-27 DKSKDMMKAFMKDL
+27 
-41 AFAKDK
+41 
-47 NEMIKAQDNELVK
+47 
-60 EFMQE
+60 
-65 LNNLSFKEQLE
+65 
-76 FYQTNRDYDPGL
+76 
-88 DNDENSSE
+88 
-96 LLDAFTGS
+96 
-104 LENLEK
+104 
-110 QEITP
+110 
-115 IREQK
+115 
-120 RESGW
+120 
-125 QNNEDNKENSEL
+125 
-137 EKAFEKDLSFSQ
+137 SFSQ
-149 SNPIPLGEKETSKEE
+149 SNPIPLDKKETSKEE
-164 KEAELKS
+164 KEEELES

-181 FNHSLGVSVLRSR
+181 FTHSLGVSVLRSR

-207 EKGSNKRFSD
+207 GSNKRFSD
-217 KEFKKFLKDRAKNG
+217 KEFKKFLKDKAKNG

-240 LLMINNKKGNL
+240 LLMINNKKGSL

-327 PLNANEEQALN
+327 PLNANEEQVLN

-349 TFKSWEFGSKEAGK
+349 TFKPWDLGSKEASK

-371 LTQNNS
+371 VTQNNS
-377 KLSHFNENSIAQN
+377 KLSHFNENSTAQN

-398 EPNTKSN
+398 EPNTKTN

-410 HLLSNSDLT
+410 HSLSNSDLT
-419 SNTDYNK
+419 SNADYNK

-451 YDNKTPYK
+451 YDNKTPHK

-469 SYLYSKKT
+469 SYLYSKKLNPKMLEWSANE
-477 KSKDVGIER
+477 KSTQKSPNKSFNENLFM

>member
-47 NEMIKAQDNELVK
+47 KEMIKAQDNELIK

-65 LNNLSFKEQLE
+65 LNSLSFKEQLE
-76 FYQTNRDYDPGL
+76 FYQTNRDYDPNL

-96 LLDAFTGS
+96 LLNAFTGS

-110 QEITP
+110 QEIAPT
-115 IREQK
+115 RDQK
-120 RESGW
+120 RESGL

-137 EKAFEKDLSFSQ
+137 EKAVEKDLSLLQ
-149 SNPIPLGEKETSKEE
+149 SNPILLDKKETSKEE
-164 KEAELKS
+164 ELES

-181 FNHSLGVSVLRSR
+181 FNHSLGVSVLKSR
-194 IEEAKNHFNEKEK
+194 VEEAKNHFNEK

-349 TFKSWEFGSKEAGK
+349 TFKSWEFGSKEASK

-377 KLSHFNENSIAQN
+377 KLSHFNENSTTQN
-390 SVGQNNVK
+390 NVGQNNVK
-398 EPNTKSN
+398 EPNNKTN

-410 HLLSNSDLT
+410 HSLSNLDLT

-441 YVGKKFSTQA
+441 YVGKKFSAQA
-451 YDNKTPYK
+451 YNNKTPYK
-459 VATGNASEYS
+459 VATGNASERS
-469 SYLYSKKT
+469 AYLYSKKT
-477 KSKDVGIER
+477 KSKNVGMER

>member
-1 MIDKARKNLKDL
+1 MIDRARKNLKDL

-41 AFAKDK
+41 AFARDK
-47 NEMIKAQDNELVK
+47 NEVIKAQDNELVK

-65 LNNLSFKEQLE
+65 LNSLSFKEQLE

-96 LLDAFTGS
+96 LLDAFTSS

-125 QNNEDNKENSEL
+125 QNNEYNKENSEL
-137 EKAFEKDLSFSQ
+137 EKAFEKDLSLLQ
-149 SNPIPLGEKETSKEE
+149 PNPIPLDKKETSKEE

-181 FNHSLGVSVLRSR
+181 FTHSLGVSVLRSR
-194 IEEAKNHFNEKEK
+194 VEEAKNHFNEK

-217 KEFKKFLKDRAKNG
+217 KEFKKFLKDRAKNS

-240 LLMINNKKGNL
+240 LLMINNKKSNL
-251 RPSHKEFLQECLIEA
+251 MPSHKEFLQECLIEA

-291 KTEGFLVR
+291 KAESFLVR

-306 IFNENIAEKLK
+306 ILNENIAEKLK

-349 TFKSWEFGSKEAGK
+349 TFKSWEFGSKE
-363 ENASMSEE
+363 NASMSEE

-377 KLSHFNENSIAQN
+377 KLSHFNENSTTQN
-390 SVGQNNVK
+390 NVGQNNVK
-398 EPNTKSN
+398 EPNNKTN

-410 HLLSNSDLT
+410 HSLSNSDLT

-441 YVGKKFSTQA
+441 YVGKKFSAQA

-459 VATGNASEYS
+459 VATGNASERS
-469 SYLYSKKT
+469 AYLYSKKT
-477 KSKDVGIER
+477 KSKNVGMER

>member
-41 AFAKDK
+41 AFAKNK
-47 NEMIKAQDNELVK
+47 NEVIKAQDNELVK

-65 LNNLSFKEQLE
+65 LNSLSFKEQLE
-76 FYQTNRDYDPGL
+76 FYQTNRDYDPDL

-96 LLDAFTGS
+96 LLDAFIGS
-104 LENLEK
+104 LEKLEK
-110 QEITP
+110 QEIAP
-115 IREQK
+115 IRE
-120 RESGW
+120 

-149 SNPIPLGEKETSKEE
+149 SNPIPLDKKETSKEE

-194 IEEAKNHFNEKEK
+194 IEEAKNHFNKK

-291 KTEGFLVR
+291 KAESFLVR

-327 PLNANEEQALN
+327 PLNANEKQVLN
-338 TALENNEIDAR
+338 TALENDEIDAR
-349 TFKSWEFGSKEAGK
+349 TFKSWEFGSKEASK

-377 KLSHFNENSIAQN
+377 KLSHFNENSTTQN
-390 SVGQNNVK
+390 NVGQNNVK
-398 EPNTKSN
+398 EPNNKTN
-405 NSKQN
+405 NSNQN
-410 HLLSNSDLT
+410 HSLSNSDLT

-433 NQMDANGN
+433 NQMDANVN
-441 YVGKKFSTQA
+441 YVGKKFSAQA
-451 YDNKTPYK
+451 YNNKTPYK
-459 VATGNASEYS
+459 VATGNASERS
-469 SYLYSKKT
+469 AYLYSKKT
-477 KSKDVGIER
+477 KSKDIGMER

>member
-47 NEMIKAQDNELVK
+47 NEVIKAQDNELVK

-65 LNNLSFKEQLE
+65 LNSLSFKEQLE

-96 LLDAFTGS
+96 LLDAFIGS

-115 IREQK
+115 IRKQK

-125 QNNEDNKENSEL
+125 QNNED
-137 EKAFEKDLSFSQ
+137 D
-149 SNPIPLGEKETSKEE
+149 EKETSKEE

-181 FNHSLGVSVLRSR
+181 FIHSLGVSVLRSR
-194 IEEAKNHFNEKEK
+194 IEEAKNHFNEK

-240 LLMINNKKGNL
+240 LLMINNKKSNL

-291 KTEGFLVR
+291 KTEDFLVR

-327 PLNANEEQALN
+327 PLNANEKQVLN

-349 TFKSWEFGSKEAGK
+349 TFKPWDLGSKEASK

-377 KLSHFNENSIAQN
+377 NLSHFNENSTTQN

-410 HLLSNSDLT
+410 HSLSNSDLT

-477 KSKDVGIER
+477 KSKDIGMER

>member
-27 DKSKDMMKAFMKDL
+27 DKSKDMMKAFIKDL

-65 LNNLSFKEQLE
+65 LNSLSFKEQLE
-76 FYQTNRDYDPGL
+76 FYQTNRDYDPSL

-110 QEITP
+110 QEIAL
-115 IREQK
+115 IRDQK
-120 RESGW
+120 RESGL
-125 QNNEDNKENSEL
+125 QNNENNKENSEL

-149 SNPIPLGEKETSKEE
+149 SNPIPLDKKETSKEE
-164 KEAELKS
+164 KESELKS

-194 IEEAKNHFNEKEK
+194 IEEAKNHFNEK

-327 PLNANEEQALN
+327 PLNANEKQVLN
-338 TALENNEIDAR
+338 TALENDEIDTR
-349 TFKSWEFGSKEAGK
+349 TFKPWDLGSKEASK

-377 KLSHFNENSIAQN
+377 NLSHFNENSTAQN

-410 HLLSNSDLT
+410 YSLSNSDLT

-477 KSKDVGIER
+477 KSKNVGMER

>member
-47 NEMIKAQDNELVK
+47 NEVIKAQDNELVK

-65 LNNLSFKEQLE
+65 LNSLSFKEQLE
-76 FYQTNRDYDPGL
+76 FYQTNRDYDPSL

-110 QEITP
+110 QEIAP
-115 IREQK
+115 IKK
-120 RESGW
+120 RESGL
-125 QNNEDNKENSEL
+125 QNNEYNKENGEL
-137 EKAFEKDLSFSQ
+137 V
-149 SNPIPLGEKETSKEE
+149 PLDKKETSKEE
-164 KEAELKS
+164 KEEELES

-207 EKGSNKRFSD
+207 SSNKRFSD

-240 LLMINNKKGNL
+240 LLMINNQKSNL
-251 RPSHKEFLQECLIEA
+251 MPSHKEFLKECLIEA

-278 YAIRNNIAHLPIN
+278 YAIRKNVAHLPIN
-291 KTEGFLVR
+291 KTESFLVR

-306 IFNENIAEKLK
+306 IFNENVAEKLK

-327 PLNANEEQALN
+327 PLNANEEKALN

-349 TFKSWEFGSKEAGK
+349 TFKSWEFGSKEASK

-371 LTQNNS
+371 LTHNNS
-377 KLSHFNENSIAQN
+377 KLSHFNENNI
-390 SVGQNNVK
+390 K
-398 EPNTKSN
+398 EPNTKTN
-405 NSKQN
+405 NAKQN
-410 HLLSNSDLT
+410 HSLSNSDLT

-441 YVGKKFSTQA
+441 YVGKKFSAQA

-459 VATGNASEYS
+459 VATGNASEHSTYW
-469 SYLYSKKT
+469 YSKKT
-477 KSKDVGIER
+477 KSKDVGMER

>member
-22 MFGSN
+22 VFGSN

-41 AFAKDK
+41 AFAKNK

-65 LNNLSFKEQLE
+65 LNSLSFKEQLE
-76 FYQTNRDYDPGL
+76 FYQTNRDYDPSL

-96 LLDAFTGS
+96 LSNAFTGS

-110 QEITP
+110 QEIAPT
-115 IREQK
+115 RDQK

-125 QNNEDNKENSEL
+125 QNNEDNKENGKF
-137 EKAFEKDLSFSQ
+137 EKAVEKDLSLLQ
-149 SNPIPLGEKETSKEE
+149 SNPILLDKKETSKEE
-164 KEAELKS
+164 KEAELES

-207 EKGSNKRFSD
+207 GSNKRFSD
-217 KEFKKFLKDRAKNG
+217 KEFKKFLKDRSKNG

-266 VLHNKNINKTTE
+266 VLHNKNINKITE
-278 YAIRNNIAHLPIN
+278 YAIRKNIAHLPIN

-317 IPKKEKEILQ
+317 IPKKEKEMLQ
-327 PLNANEEQALN
+327 PLNANEKQVLN

-349 TFKSWEFGSKEAGK
+349 TFKSWALGSKETGK

-371 LTQNNS
+371 LMQNNS
-377 KLSHFNENSIAQN
+377 KLYHFNENSTTQN

-405 NSKQN
+405 NSKQI
-410 HLLSNSDLT
+410 HSLSNSDLT

-477 KSKDVGIER
+477 KSKDIGMER

>member
-41 AFAKDK
+41 AFAKNK
-47 NEMIKAQDNELVK
+47 NEVIKAQDNELVK

-65 LNNLSFKEQLE
+65 LNSLSFKEQLE
-76 FYQTNRDYDPGL
+76 FYQTNRDYDPSL

-96 LLDAFTGS
+96 LLDAFIGS
-104 LENLEK
+104 LELVPLDK
-110 QEITP
+110 
-115 IREQK
+115 
-120 RESGW
+120 
-125 QNNEDNKENSEL
+125 KEAS
-137 EKAFEKDLSFSQ
+137 
-149 SNPIPLGEKETSKEE
+149 

-181 FNHSLGVSVLRSR
+181 FNHSLGVSVLKSR
-194 IEEAKNHFNEKEK
+194 IEEAKNHFNEK

-217 KEFKKFLKDRAKNG
+217 KEFKKFLKDRAKNS

-240 LLMINNKKGNL
+240 LLMINNKKSNL
-251 RPSHKEFLQECLIEA
+251 MPSHKEFLQECLIEA

-291 KTEGFLVR
+291 KAESFLVR

-306 IFNENIAEKLK
+306 ILNENIAEKLK

-349 TFKSWEFGSKEAGK
+349 TFKPWDLGSKEVSK

-377 KLSHFNENSIAQN
+377 KLSHFNENSTAQN
-390 SVGQNNVK
+390 NVGQNNAK
-398 EPNTKSN
+398 EINTKSN

-410 HLLSNSDLT
+410 HSLSNSDLT

-477 KSKDVGIER
+477 KSKDVGMER

>member
-41 AFAKDK
+41 AFAKNK
-47 NEMIKAQDNELVK
+47 NEVIKAQDNELVK

-65 LNNLSFKEQLE
+65 LNSLSFKEQLE
-76 FYQTNRDYDPGL
+76 FYQTNRDYDPSL

-96 LLDAFTGS
+96 LLDAFIGS
-104 LENLEK
+104 LELVPLDK
-110 QEITP
+110 
-115 IREQK
+115 
-120 RESGW
+120 
-125 QNNEDNKENSEL
+125 KEAS
-137 EKAFEKDLSFSQ
+137 
-149 SNPIPLGEKETSKEE
+149 

-181 FNHSLGVSVLRSR
+181 FNHSLGVSVLKSR
-194 IEEAKNHFNEKEK
+194 IEEAKNHFNEK

-217 KEFKKFLKDRAKNG
+217 KEFKKFLKDRAKNS

-240 LLMINNKKGNL
+240 LLMINNKKSNL
-251 RPSHKEFLQECLIEA
+251 MPSHKEFLQECLIEA

-291 KTEGFLVR
+291 KAESFLVR

-306 IFNENIAEKLK
+306 ILNENIAEKLK

-349 TFKSWEFGSKEAGK
+349 TFKSWEFGSKE
-363 ENASMSEE
+363 NASMSEE

-377 KLSHFNENSIAQN
+377 KLSHFNENSTTQN
-390 SVGQNNVK
+390 NVGQNNVK
-398 EPNTKSN
+398 EPNNKTN

-410 HLLSNSDLT
+410 HSLSNSDLT

-441 YVGKKFSTQA
+441 YVGKKFSAQA
-451 YDNKTPYK
+451 YDNKTPCK
-459 VATGNASEYS
+459 VATGNASERS
-469 SYLYSKKT
+469 TYLYSKKT
-477 KSKDVGIER
+477 KSKNVGMER

>member
-27 DKSKDMMKAFMKDL
+27 NKPKDMMKAFMKDL
-41 AFAKDK
+41 AFAKNK

-65 LNNLSFKEQLE
+65 LSSLSFKEQLE
-76 FYQTNRDYDPGL
+76 FYQTNRDYDPDI

-115 IREQK
+115 IRDQK
-120 RESGW
+120 RESEL
-125 QNNEDNKENSEL
+125 QNNENNKENGEL
-137 EKAFEKDLSFSQ
+137 EKAVEKDLSLLQ
-149 SNPIPLGEKETSKEE
+149 SNPILLDKKETSKEE
-164 KEAELKS
+164 KEAELES

-207 EKGSNKRFSD
+207 GSNKRFSD
-217 KEFKKFLKDRAKNG
+217 KEFKKFLKDRSKNG

-240 LLMINNKKGNL
+240 LLVINNKKGNL

-266 VLHNKNINKTTE
+266 VLHNKNINKITE
-278 YAIRNNIAHLPIN
+278 YAIRKNIAHLPIN

-317 IPKKEKEILQ
+317 IPKKEKEMLQ
-327 PLNANEEQALN
+327 PLNANEKQVLN

-349 TFKSWEFGSKEAGK
+349 TFKSWELGSKEAGK

-371 LTQNNS
+371 LMQNNS
-377 KLSHFNENSIAQN
+377 KLSHFNENSTTQN

-398 EPNTKSN
+398 
-405 NSKQN
+405 
-410 HLLSNSDLT
+410 
-419 SNTDYNK
+419 
-426 LVADMFE
+426 
-433 NQMDANGN
+433 
-441 YVGKKFSTQA
+441 
-451 YDNKTPYK
+451 
-459 VATGNASEYS
+459 
-469 SYLYSKKT
+469 
-477 KSKDVGIER
+477 